1 MEGEHD
7 TGRRA
12 RRNEYAEDK
21 CFSIESG
28 HGVRC
33 GLTMGVSHG
42 RQPLLAPG
50 FNGGVTAARSG
61 WTVISGLDGFS
72 LQDPRD
78 ADLAAKAL
86 CAPGVAF
93 SEKSDGIL
101 IKQRDE
107 TSGLFC
113 VIAVC
118 VPQSAN
124 QNLFFNLN
132 SPQDDGGNRN
142 KQNQA

>member
-1 MEGEHD
+1 MRFND
-7 TGRRA
+7 
-12 RRNEYAEDK
+12 
-21 CFSIESG
+21 
-28 HGVRC
+28 
-33 GLTMGVSHG
+33 G
-42 RQPLLAPG
+42 RQPREAAVTG
-50 FNGGVTAARSG
+50 ARIRWGRNGGTLGLDS
-61 WTVISGLDGFS
+61 ISGLDGFS

-132 SPQDDGGNRN
+132 SPQDDGGNRD